1 MSEWIWIVLAGTAIL
16 AAGLVFCMI
25 SMPGKNFSGKFS
37 ALSDGEM
44 GVKEALESHVET
56 LASRIG
62 ERNIWRPRAM
72 ERAAQYIRAEFERL
86 GLPVREEEFPV
97 WQAAARN
104 LEATLPGRDAA
115 EEIVIVGAHYDTVL
129 GSPGANDNASG
140 VAAML
145 EIARLLRDS
154 KLARTVRFVAFANE
168 EPPFFFTS
176 RQGSLVYARE
186 CRRRGDRIAAMLSL
200 ETIGYYSEQA
210 GSQRY
215 PFPFGF
221 FYPDRGDFIGF
232 VGNLSS
238 RGLVRRCIATFRA
251 RVPFPAQG
259 VAAPGYLPGIYWSD
273 HWAFWR
279 QGYRAVMVTDTA
291 PFRYPYYHTPED
303 TSDKLDYARM
313 ARVVTGLAAVV
324 RELASGQRR

>member
-1 MSEWIWIVLAGTAIL
+1 MSQWFWISVIATAAL
-16 AAGLVFCMI
+16 AAGLVLYVI
-25 SMPGKNFSGKFS
+25 SMPGKSYDGK
-37 ALSDGEM
+37 ATAPAEGER
-44 GVKEALESHVET
+44 ELERELHRHVET

-62 ERNIWRPRAM
+62 ERNIWRSQAM
-72 ERAAQYIRAEFERL
+72 ERAAEYIRAEFEKL
-86 GLPVREEEFPV
+86 NLMVREEQFPV
-97 WQAAARN
+97 WQTSARN
-104 LEATLPGRDAA
+104 LEATLTGREAQ
-115 EEIVIVGAHYDTVL
+115 EELVIVGAHYDTVP

-145 EIARLLRDS
+145 EIARLLRNS
-154 KLARTVRFVAFANE
+154 PPARTVKFVAFANE
-168 EPPFFFTS
+168 EPPFFFTA

-186 CRRRGDRIAAMLSL
+186 CRRRGDRIVAMLSL

-215 PFPFGF
+215 PFPFGL
-221 FYPDRGDFIGF
+221 FYPDRANFIGF

-238 RGLVRRCIATFRA
+238 RRLVRRCIATFRA
-251 RVPFPAQG
+251 EAWFPSQG

-291 PFRYPYYHTPED
+291 LFRYPYYHTPED
-303 TSDKLDYARM
+303 TADKLDYGRM
-313 ARVVTGLAAVV
+313 ARVVAGLAAVV
-324 RELASGQRR
+324 RDLAAV